1 MVKHIYILVIDSSNT
16 NSDYTCIS
24 LNNLANVGRW
34 TCMEFLNYI
43 FLSSQTFS
51 YITWFE
57 GHFLKFLAIRHL
69 RCPFVYKLAFNDKK
83 RMYTNMY
90 DSLIINN
97 IWTTLFFIN
106 IGFIINK
113 VLNRRREG
121 VAKKVPNWFFFLIT
135 GRNSHQFL

>member
-43 FLSSQTFS
+43 FWALRHSH
-51 YITWFE
+51 I
-57 GHFLKFLAIRHL
+57 LLDLRVIFLAIRHL

-113 VLNRRREG
+113 VLNRRRRG
-121 VAKKVPNWFFFLIT
+121 LPKKSQIDFFF
-135 GRNSHQFL
+135 